1 MWNGAFLNSFSH
13 LSFVFSFSFPLHL
26 IRSSA
31 KNDKS
36 DRQLVTDF
44 KMSGDQVCI
53 EILFNRYCH
62 LVFAV
67 AMKYLHNSDESKD
80 AVLEIFGKVPADLKH
95 YEIKDFSHWIYVVT
109 KNHCFHVLKKKRY
122 TLPSEV
128 LDHTLLSGLS
138 ENDDGDDFGPLLM
151 AHLEESLLSLSD
163 EQSTCI
169 RQFYIEEKSYEEIEQ
184 ATGFTYKQV
193 KSHIQNGKRNLRI
206 YLGKFIK

>member
-1 MWNGAFLNSFSH
+1 MWNGIFNHSFCY
-13 LSFVFSFSFPLHL
+13 LSFVFSFSIRQKL

-36 DRQLVTDF
+36 DNQLVTDF
-44 KMSGDQVCI
+44 KISGDRVCV

-95 YEIKDFSHWIYVVT
+95 YEIKDFGHWIYVVT
-109 KNHCFHVLKKKRY
+109 KNHCFHVLKKRKH

-138 ENDDGDDFGPLLM
+138 DANEGDDFGPLLM
-151 AHLEESLLSLSD
+151 AHLEESLLSLND

-169 RQFYIEEKSYEEIEQ
+169 RQFYLEEKSYEEIEQ